1 MCGRMFSAAHLK
13 EGIQERMQAY
23 DDLNIDILE
32 NLLKLLP
39 LNPHFTKAEVVDT
52 FRQFQD
58 FINAKYQ
65 IAHMSTTEFE
75 IREDRCHKALEILLY
90 GVIDRKETSHD

>member
-1 MCGRMFSAAHLK
+1 MFSAAHLK
-13 EGIQERMQAY
+13 EDIHERMQAY
-23 DDLNIDILE
+23 DDLNIDILK

-39 LNPHFTKAEVVDT
+39 LNPHFTNAEVVDT

-65 IAHMSTTEFE
+65 IAHMSTAEFE
-75 IREDRCHKALEILLY
+75 IREERCHKALEILLY